1 MGLNNYSGEKV
12 TYLQITNGK
21 LVRQTKQPTAKS
33 VERVN
38 KMGRT
43 VYEEFYDS
51 MDGIITAIDTKES
64 EYGKFWVISLKSG
77 SETYKLE
84 MNYSGGYAMS
94 FMKALPNVDLSGV
107 VTLTPRLNID
117 GDKKQSV
124 LFISQNGKALKHFW
138 TKDNPGDLPQL
149 DKIKVKGKDV
159 YDDSRRLEFF
169 ENYIKSLNFNGKVGQ
184 DIIADETTPF

>member
-1 MGLNNYSGEKV
+1 MGLNNFTSGN
-12 TYLQITNGK
+12 TTFLSITNGK
-21 LVRQTKQPTAKS
+21 LVRQVKQPTEKS
-33 VERVN
+33 IERVN
-38 KMGRT
+38 KVGRT
-43 VYEEFYDS
+43 VYEEFYDN

-64 EYGKFWVISLKSG
+64 EYGKFWIISLKSE
-77 SETYKLE
+77 SENYKLE

-94 FMKALPNVDLSGV
+94 FLKALPNVNLSQA

-124 LFISQNGKALKHFW
+124 LFISQNGKALKHYW
-138 TKDNPGDLPQL
+138 NKDNPGNLPPL

-169 ENYIKSLNFNGKVGQ
+169 ENYVKSLTFNSVSPE
-184 DIIADETTPF
+184 IIADDTTPF

>member
-1 MGLNNYSGEKV
+1 MGLNNFSGGNI
-12 TYLQITNGK
+12 TFLTITNGK
-21 LVRQTKQPTAKS
+21 LVRQVKQPTGKS

-38 KMGRT
+38 KVGRT

-51 MDGIITAIDTKES
+51 MDGIISAIDIKES
-64 EYGKFWVISLKSG
+64 EYGKFWVITLKSD

-84 MNYSGGYAMS
+84 FNYSGGYAMS
-94 FMKALPNVDLSGV
+94 FLKTLPNVDLTKP

-117 GDKKQSV
+117 GDKKQAV
-124 LFISQNGKALKHFW
+124 LFVSQNGKALKHYW
-138 TKDNPGDLPQL
+138 NKDNPGDLPPL

-169 ENYIKSLNFNGKVGQ
+169 ENYAKSLTFNSVIPEVI
-184 DIIADETTPF
+184 DDETTPF

>member
-1 MGLNNYSGEKV
+1 MGLNNFTSGN
-12 TYLQITNGK
+12 TTFLSITNGK
-21 LVRQTKQPTAKS
+21 LVRQVKQPTEKS

-38 KMGRT
+38 KVGRT
-43 VYEEFYDS
+43 VFEEFYDN

-77 SETYKLE
+77 SENYKLE
-84 MNYSGGYAMS
+84 MGFSGGYAMS
-94 FMKALPNVDLSGV
+94 FLKALPNVNLSQV

-124 LFISQNGKALKHFW
+124 LFISQNGKALKHYW
-138 TKDNPGDLPQL
+138 NKDNPGDLPPL

-169 ENYIKSLNFNGKVGQ
+169 ENYVKSLTFNSVSPEV
-184 DIIADETTPF
+184 IADDTTPF